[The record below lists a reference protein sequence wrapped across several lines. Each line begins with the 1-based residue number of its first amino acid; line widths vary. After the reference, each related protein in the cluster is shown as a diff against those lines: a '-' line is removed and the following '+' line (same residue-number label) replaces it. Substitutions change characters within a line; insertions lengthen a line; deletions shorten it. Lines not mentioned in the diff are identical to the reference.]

1 MDELK
6 SEAKGVWTLSS
17 DAKLQAYLS
26 SFSTNLAQK
35 TKALSEKIDD
45 LSNDTDETEVR
56 LRNTFNEFL
65 LLSNTQFIENVSAI
79 DERVITPHKI

>member
-65 LLSNTQFIENVSAI
+65 LLSNTQFIENVSI
-79 DERVITPHKI
+79 PLLCERGHL